1 MAERK
6 TQLALLALAAACLAL
21 AAPAFAHHGNSAY
34 DATREITLAGTVTEF
49 AWSNPHVQL
58 YLDVKDEKGNVAH
71 WSCETVSPG
80 ILVRNGWT
88 REELKP
94 GDRVT
99 ITVYPAK
106 SGAPVGYLLKIVTA
120 GGKELKLGMG
130 RNQTYHPD

>member
-1 MAERK
+1 MAPLLAV
-6 TQLALLALAAACLAL
+6 TAAWLALC
-21 AAPAFAHHGNSAY
+21 APAFAHHGNSAY
-34 DATREITLAGTVTEF
+34 DATRELTLSGTVTEF

-58 YLDVKDEKGNVAH
+58 YLDVKDEKGNVVH
-71 WSCETVSPG
+71 WSTETVSPG

-99 ITVYPAK
+99 ITVNPAK

-120 GGKELKLGMG
+120 NGKELKLGPG